1 MVAQKQALT
10 LLLSL
15 LAFSFILE
23 PSLGAVDEPG
33 IAVYWGQDGR
43 EDNLQQT
50 CDSGNF
56 KYVIL
61 AFLTV
66 FGCGRTPNWNF
77 AGHCTE
83 PWTPCSS
90 LAPGIQYC
98 QSKNIK
104 VLLSLGGAPGDLS
117 NYSLCSPD
125 DAQNVADY
133 LYQNFLSGQNGPLG
147 SVTLDGIDFDIEGF
161 SNLYYDDLAKA
172 LKAYSTEER
181 KIYLGAAPQ
190 CPIPDYYL
198 DTAIKTGLFDYIF
211 VQFYNNAQCQYSSGN
226 PTNLFN
232 SWDDWTSRVLP
243 NNSVYLGLPANPSAA
258 GSGYIPPADLI
269 NTVLPY
275 VKQASNYGGVMLW
288 SRYWDIQTNPSYSDQ
303 ISPYIGN
310 SALQSIVAIKNAV
323 FECVSST
330 LYRLFS
336 KSGRGKS
343 LLSM

>member
-1 MVAQKQALT
+1 MIAQKQALT

-43 EDNLQQT
+43 EGTLEQT
-50 CDSGNF
+50 CDSGNY

-61 AFLTV
+61 AFLNV
-66 FGCGRTPNWNF
+66 FGCGRTPAWNF
-77 AGHCTE
+77 AGHCGD
-83 PWTPCSS
+83 WSPCTQ
-90 LAPGIQYC
+90 LAPEIQYC
-98 QSKNIK
+98 QGKNIE
-104 VLLSLGGAPGDLS
+104 VLLSIGGAIGD
-117 NYSLCSPD
+117 YSLCSAE
-125 DAQNVADY
+125 DAQSVADY

-147 SVTLDGIDFDIEGF
+147 SVTLDGIDFDIEGGS

-172 LKAYSTEER
+172 LNAYSTEER

-211 VQFYNNAQCQYSSGN
+211 VQFYNNPPCQYTSGN
-226 PTNLFN
+226 PSNLFN
-232 SWDDWTSRVLP
+232 SWDAWTSLVLA
-243 NNSVYLGLPANPSAA
+243 NNSVFMGLPANPSAA

-269 NTVLPY
+269 STVLPY

-303 ISPYIGN
+303 ILPYVGN
-310 SALQSIVAIKNAV
+310 SALHSIEAIKNAI
-323 FECVSST
+323 FESVSST
-330 LYRLFS
+330 LHRLFP
-336 KSGRGKS
+336 KSAHRKY
-343 LLSM
+343 LTSM